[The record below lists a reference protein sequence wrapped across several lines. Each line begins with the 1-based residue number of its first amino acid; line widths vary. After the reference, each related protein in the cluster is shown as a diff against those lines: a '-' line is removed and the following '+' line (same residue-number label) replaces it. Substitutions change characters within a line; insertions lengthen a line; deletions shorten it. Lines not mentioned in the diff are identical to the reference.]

1 MPKILIADDE
11 PETLELL
18 SHALRLGGYEV
29 DGARNGEELLEKIE
43 SSSPDL
49 IILDVMM
56 PGMDGYSTLVRIRE
70 NEKNRNIPVIIS
82 TGKGGLEDFF
92 RTSEKSKI
100 DDFIEKPY
108 SIRILIEKIKG
119 LLGKK

>member
-56 PGMDGYSTLVRIRE
+56 PGMDGWDTIRAI
-70 NEKNRNIPVIIS
+70 NDA
-82 TGKGGLEDFF
+82 GLGEHV
-92 RTSEKSKI
+92 
-100 DDFIEKPY
+100 
-108 SIRILIEKIKG
+108 LIVM
-119 LLGKK
+119 LTATDVPGKKMIGLQEFVFDYITKPFEPDELVSKVRQISDYLH